1 VLRHAGS
8 SPSGKEKSDDMRVAL
23 DAHGGDFGT
32 ARNIAALPDALE
44 DARLTLVLVGHK
56 AEIEEELQRQSI
68 ATQRI
73 EIVHAEEKIG
83 MGDSAVQAVRRKT
96 ANSISVSMDL
106 LKQGAVDAVVSAGH
120 SGAVVAAGLMTLGRI
135 QGVSR
140 PALGTRIPATGA
152 TAFVLDIGAVID
164 PKPDVLLQF
173 GYLGAAYSQAV
184 LGVKDPTVAL
194 LSNGEEPSKGNALT
208 RSAREM
214 LEGSGLNFIGYVEGR
229 DMLHRPPS
237 VTVTDGFT
245 GNIALKVAEGTAS
258 GIQSLIKRELMSSW
272 RSKILGMMLRPTFR
286 QLRKEID
293 FEGIGGAP
301 LLGVPGVVY
310 VAHGRSTA
318 LALVN
323 ALRSACQA
331 ADANLPALLHDAI
344 PSSARV
350 TPPPVEDP
358 VAQTVSP

>member
-1 VLRHAGS
+1 
-8 SPSGKEKSDDMRVAL
+8 MRVAL
-23 DAHGGDFGT
+23 DAHGGDFGV
-32 ARNIAALPDALE
+32 ARNVSALSEALS
-44 DARLTLVLVGHK
+44 DQRLTVVLVGHK
-56 AEIEEELQRQSI
+56 LEIEDEMQRQGVHG
-68 ATQRI
+68 ARI

-96 ANSISVSMDL
+96 DNSISVAMDL
-106 LKQGAVDAVVSAGH
+106 LKRGSVDAVVSAGH

-152 TAFVLDIGAVID
+152 VAFVLDIGAVID
-164 PKPDVLLQF
+164 PKPEVLLQF
-173 GYLGAAYSQAV
+173 GYLGAAYSHAV

-214 LEGSGLNFIGYVEGR
+214 LEQSGLNFTGYVEGR

-258 GIQSLIKRELMSSW
+258 GIQSLIKQELMSTW
-272 RSKILGMMLRPTFR
+272 RSRLLAMMLRPTFR
-286 QLRKEID
+286 QIRKEID

-323 ALRSACQA
+323 AIRSASQA
-331 ADANLPALLHDAI
+331 ADAHLPELLRHAI
-344 PSSARV
+344 PTSARV
-350 TPPPVEDP
+350 ADVPVPE
-358 VAQTVSP
+358 TVSVPS